1 MSQYYYYY
9 ERAPLESGPG
19 GAEPGGAAPGGA
31 DTGGAAPGGADTGGA
46 APGGAAELNVSKLID
61 FGPRDIFVL

>member
-31 DTGGAAPGGADTGGA
+31 DTGGAA
-46 APGGAAELNVSKLID
+46 ELNVSKLID